1 MATDEA
7 RIEHIFKFMEWDNL
21 TDAQHSL
28 IESFEEQFERSGSL
42 SERQIEILEDIF
54 ERSA

>member
-28 IESFEEQFERSGSL
+28 IESFEEQFERYGSL